1 MRGALTVS
9 KMMIKNFL
17 LPRGTADILPQE
29 ISRWHELEQKARIV
43 CKNYGYREI
52 RTPAFEETELFARS
66 VGQTSDIVQK
76 QLLSLASQKE
86 GDGSNSPLSLRP
98 EGTASIVRAYLQH
111 NFIHTEPI
119 SKFYYLGPM
128 FRGER
133 PQKGRLRQ
141 FHQLGVELIG
151 PAKQNEDLNLAFLDA
166 EVIGLCV
173 QLLRSFG
180 VKGFKV
186 KINTLGTPQ
195 DKQAFS
201 SYLRQCLK
209 EDLKSLAE
217 EDQKRFSENIFRILD
232 SKKKECQQIV
242 KKIDF
247 GKGNYFSEFSQ
258 KYFEKAKSALRDLQI
273 DFEEV
278 PYLVRGLDYYNHI
291 VFEVSHE
298 ALGSQDA
305 LAAGGRY
312 DTLVHQLGADPK
324 TLFSALGFAIGIER
338 VLLVADQPATP
349 TTEVN
354 AFVLAMD
361 EKFLQPAFC
370 LVNELRQ
377 AGISADVNYQL
388 GSIKSQMRLAN
399 KRGAKQVV
407 IFGEEEMK
415 EQAVSIKDME
425 EGQQNKIALN
435 QVVDYL
441 SKIFIK
447 RG

>member
-1 MRGALTVS
+1 M
-9 KMMIKNFL
+9 
-17 LPRGTADILPQE
+17 
-29 ISRWHELEQKARIV
+29 
-43 CKNYGYREI
+43 
-52 RTPAFEETELFARS
+52 
-66 VGQTSDIVQK
+66 
-76 QLLSLASQKE
+76 
-86 GDGSNSPLSLRP
+86 
-98 EGTASIVRAYLQH
+98 
-111 NFIHTEPI
+111 
-119 SKFYYLGPM
+119 
-128 FRGER
+128 
-133 PQKGRLRQ
+133 
-141 FHQLGVELIG
+141 
-151 PAKQNEDLNLAFLDA
+151 
-166 EVIGLCV
+166 IGLCV

-312 DTLVHQLGADPK
+312 DTLVQQLGADPK
-324 TLFSALGFAIGIER
+324 TPFSALGFAIGIER
-338 VLLVADQPATP
+338 VLLIADQPATP
-349 TTEVN
+349 TAEVN